1 MKNQSLNIITFLLL
15 LITSISYSSTG
26 KIFDFSPIDINQRYS
41 NTSLCQN
48 NGFIV
53 QSRSLNDICFCYGT
67 GFYGDYCEIACP
79 EVMPTEC
86 IVI

>member
-1 MKNQSLNIITFLLL
+1 MENQSLKLVVFLLL
-15 LITSISYSSTG
+15 VTI
-26 KIFDFSPIDINQRYS
+26 S
-41 NTSLCQN
+41 NTYCNAVDTISSNNSLCQN

-53 QSRSLNDICFCYGT
+53 QSRYLSDVCFCYGT